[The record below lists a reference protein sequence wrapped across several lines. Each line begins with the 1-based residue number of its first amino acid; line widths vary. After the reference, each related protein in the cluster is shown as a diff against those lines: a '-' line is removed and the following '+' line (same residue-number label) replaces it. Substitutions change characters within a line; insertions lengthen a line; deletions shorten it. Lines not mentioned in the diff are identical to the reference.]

1 MATHSILQVVSSL
14 FCLLVS
20 VATILLLFLSCAD
33 VCISIPCS
41 MVFIKSQAEALD
53 FIVSVMKF
61 FIAIIDISNI

>member
-1 MATHSILQVVSSL
+1 MPTPSILQVVASL

-20 VATILLLFLSCAD
+20 AATILLLFLSCAD
-33 VCISIPCS
+33 VCISIPLS
-41 MVFIKSQAEALD
+41 MVFIKSQGGALD

>member
-1 MATHSILQVVSSL
+1 MPTFSILQVVSSL

-33 VCISIPCS
+33 ICISIPLS
-41 MVFIKSQAEALD
+41 VVFIKSQRVALD

-61 FIAIIDISNI
+61 FIAIIDINNI